1 MDSCGNVI
9 SEPVE
14 KANLL
19 NDVFANENTSLNP
32 DASVFGPTNLQ
43 LTFNLEKITA
53 SEVRRVLRTLP
64 NKSSC
69 GSDRIS
75 YQMIKEA
82 GPGLVGPLVS
92 LFNASLRLRKV
103 PDEWRKSIIKPI
115 FKGGRKDRRDPSS
128 YRPIALTSCVART
141 MEKVLNVR
149 ILEYLQK
156 NSLLY
161 EHQSGFQRNHSTI
174 SQLCFLA
181 HQWTTALDGGKN
193 VQSVFLDLSKAYDR
207 VSIPGLLSKLSL
219 IGFSSSATEWFASF
233 LKHREQCVLLD
244 GTTSAPLTPKS
255 GIPQGTVL
263 GPVLFLIFINDLPE
277 STQSQCSIFAD
288 DTTLHTADKSNISSC
303 ARLSSDLDTATSW
316 AERWGMLFSAP
327 KSKHLAIGRT
337 AKQSPLVRMNGIPIP
352 QVRTHKHLGLIFNN
366 TLTWSDHVSNVY
378 STCARMLGI
387 LRRLDGNI
395 SPLCMERIYKTA
407 IRSRMEY
414 ACAVWSGGSTRSLQR
429 LQDSFAKRLGLMLPP
444 LKNRFNYHTPSF
456 YFTKYVKT

>member
-1 MDSCGNVI
+1 MHAHSPASFRLMMALTPKRLFLYLCI
-9 SEPVE
+9 SIS
-14 KANLL
+14 LL
-19 NDVFANENTSLNP
+19 RP
-32 DASVFGPTNLQ
+32 Y
-43 LTFNLEKITA
+43 
-53 SEVRRVLRTLP
+53 TLF
-64 NKSSC
+64 SRS
-69 GSDRIS
+69 
-75 YQMIKEA
+75 
-82 GPGLVGPLVS
+82 PLVNKTLFENS
-92 LFNASLRLRKV
+92 LKGGGGGPALNRYSRVAGRTDGTHRATGPSHLHPVLQ
-103 PDEWRKSIIKPI
+103 EQWRKSLTPGSLSI
-115 FKGGRKDRRDPSS
+115 FK
-128 YRPIALTSCVART
+128 
-141 MEKVLNVR
+141 
-149 ILEYLQK
+149 K

-161 EHQSGFQRNHSTI
+161 EHHSGFQRNHSTI

-181 HQWTTALDGGKN
+181 YQWTTALDGGKN

-233 LKHREQCVLLD
+233 LTHREQCVLLD

-288 DTTLHTADKSNISSC
+288 DTTLRHTADKSSISSC
-303 ARLSSDLDTATSW
+303 ARLSSDLDTAASW

-337 AKQSPLVRMNGIPIP
+337 AKQSPLVRMNGVPIP

-366 TLTWSDHVSNVY
+366 TLTWNDHVSNVY

-429 LQDSFAKRLGLMLPP
+429 LQDSFAKRLGLTHPP
-444 LKNRFNYHTPSF
+444 LKNRFNYHTLVLF
-456 YFTKYVKT
+456 YKIRQNLAPKYLCSLVPDLSSTTSGY